1 MNGPSNLLAVI
12 TYKKGNEQT
21 CSSSSASSP
30 TGMRVGDDPGGSG
43 RRGPA
48 GVAEWETIQADQ
60 AAEVLRG
67 WPGGNDPLE
76 GLA

>member
-1 MNGPSNLLAVI
+1 MNRLAPLPQPLHQR
-12 TYKKGNEQT
+12 E
-21 CSSSSASSP
+21 C
-30 TGMRVGDDPGGSG
+30 
-43 RRGPA
+43 
-48 GVAEWETIQADQ
+48 EWETIQADQ